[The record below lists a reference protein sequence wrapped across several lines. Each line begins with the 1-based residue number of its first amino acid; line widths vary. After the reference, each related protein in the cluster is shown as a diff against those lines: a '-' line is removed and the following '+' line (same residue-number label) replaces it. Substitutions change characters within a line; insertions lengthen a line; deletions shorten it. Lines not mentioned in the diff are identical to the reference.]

1 MALIIWYKAKLILFH
16 AYLLYLNNRYRGER
30 YMIQEKIGFIQLFYI
45 MLTFE
50 IGSAVIFGLGAEAK
64 QDAWLV
70 ILVSMFCGLI
80 LMWMYTKLFEYHPGD
95 TLIQMIPQIVGK
107 FIGYPLITI
116 YILYFIYIASRVTRD
131 FGELI
136 AGTLLPKT
144 PMIIVM
150 GGLMVVIVYC
160 LYGGVEVF
168 GRTGEVFFPA
178 LLLISVITWIIIYSS
193 QIAHI
198 QHLTPVLEKGI
209 VSVWKA
215 AFPLTITFP
224 FGEMVVFMMFWP
236 ALQDQKKVKQLGM
249 TVVLA
254 SGILLTINMINIIS
268 VIGPDWISKETY
280 PLLAAVRLSHVGNF
294 IERIDAVVTIT
305 MMVGVFFKVGSF
317 LYGAALGTAQL
328 FKMKSYRSMI
338 VLFGVSIVPLSLMIA
353 DNYMEHIEIG
363 LKKVPLFLHIPL
375 QIVIP
380 ALLLVIAAIR
390 KRVQS

>member
-1 MALIIWYKAKLILFH
+1 
-16 AYLLYLNNRYRGER
+16 
-30 YMIQEKIGFIQLFYI
+30 MIQEKIGFIQLFYI